1 MQNVLNELGHGTHY
15 DEDIA
20 QLKHKLRVAGREHSG
35 NTRFGEFC
43 SLWVV
48 TQPDIGEGMLFK
60 YRFFSELDEDESGKI
75 TAAEIRQLMNEEKGR
90 GLSEER
96 IQQAITDAD
105 NSGDGKISFME
116 LCEVMP

>member
-1 MQNVLNELGHGTHY
+1 M
-15 DEDIA
+15 
-20 QLKHKLRVAGREHSG
+20 
-35 NTRFGEFC
+35 
-43 SLWVV
+43 WVV

-96 IQQAITDAD
+96 I
-105 NSGDGKISFME
+105 
-116 LCEVMP
+116 